1 MTIAN
6 PNGVVNQLF
15 SREERRVD
23 GDLAQLMSI
32 NSEFGVVKF
41 SSDAYDSTGNT
52 STSEIQ
58 IIGAPGANSVMAVF
72 FSSTTED
79 LQYKD
84 FITPGRINFRPSPT
98 ATAYPYVYGIKS
110 QTVPFYQWKT
120 KTLGGSNTIFGGQN
134 NEWATGISD
143 IFSDKYQS
151 LSRTNPVSPTYFL
164 GSNALTNDLYARGYI
179 YNVDNNGGLSL
190 TAGNYP
196 RTFLVGAPNHFYFG
210 LINWASALDKFKQK
224 YLSDE

>member
-1 MTIAN
+1 MRGYVINQLTPTSYGDTTDLVNLFVVSRISNSEYLNKLLTIAN

-134 NEWATGISD
+134 NEWATGIS
-143 IFSDKYQS
+143 
-151 LSRTNPVSPTYFL
+151 
-164 GSNALTNDLYARGYI
+164 
-179 YNVDNNGGLSL
+179 LSL
-190 TAGNYP
+190 I
-196 RTFLVGAPNHFYFG
+196 H
-210 LINWASALDKFKQK
+210 I
-224 YLSDE
+224 